1 MDKHHGILYGMVVLL
16 LGLQVASFISI
27 SSQITQTNAALET
40 RTDSL
45 NNSLTW
51 MIQSSIQEEQTR
63 NQQTFSALRD
73 ALGEQQAF
81 QDSLQED
88 IELLKTSSGD
98 FSAVI
103 SEVVKGVVSVGTDKS
118 MGTGFILTRSGYVV
132 TNEHVINGARRIEI
146 LTSDRKVIP
155 AALVGYDTTRDVAL
169 LKVEGHFDALELETH
184 LPSVGNKVIAIGN
197 PLGLAFTVTEGIVS
211 ALDRKGPNGQQE
223 YIQTDV
229 SLNPGNSGGP
239 LINTQGK
246 VVGMNNFKV
255 GNAESLGFALEAKVV
270 RTVVNTL
277 ANATIL
283 S

>member
-118 MGTGFILTRSGYVV
+118 MGTGFILTESGYVV

-255 GNAESLGFALEAKVV
+255 GNAESLGFALEAKMV